1 MATSTRSGSA
11 RMFVACAL
19 ILFVVQAVSSAVLR
33 AEEKKAVKLSFALP
47 EGTLLHYKDFVQTDQ
62 NYSGSDVTLNQ
73 TSDVDMSFVAK
84 ADSTGN
90 SKIGLTFLKVK
101 SSLVMNGQLQQWE
114 PPIKLEGMQMKVTVS
129 PAAEVVHFDMPR
141 NVIGMKNADDIR
153 DIIEA
158 WFVELPD
165 TTVAVGGS
173 WKKAIVEGKTEGAE
187 PEIKGEGVFTLK
199 KIETR
204 GNVEV
209 AFVEGKANLKIN
221 KETPAGTL
229 VADGTVGL
237 KAQIAVPGGYIIE
250 LKQNLEIRGNTVSK
264 DPLTD
269 KETKKETALTRTT
282 EIKLQQ

>member
-11 RMFVACAL
+11 RMLVACAL
-19 ILFVVQAVSSAVLR
+19 ILFAIQAVSSAVLR
-33 AEEKKAVKLSFALP
+33 AEEKKTVKLSFALP

-62 NYSGSDVTLNQ
+62 NYAGTDATMNQ
-73 TSDVDMSFVAK
+73 TSDVDMSFSAK

-90 SKIGLTFLKVK
+90 SKIGLAFLKVK

-114 PPIKLEGMQMKVTVS
+114 PPIKLEGIQIKVTVS
-129 PAAEVVHFDMPR
+129 PAADVVHFDMPR
-141 NVIGMKNADDIR
+141 NVVGLKNADDLR
-153 DIIEA
+153 DIVEA
-158 WFVELPD
+158 WFVSLPD
-165 TTVAVGGS
+165 TIVSVGAT
-173 WKKAIVEGKTEGAE
+173 WKKQIVEGKTEGAE

-204 GNVEV
+204 GNIEI

-221 KETPAGTL
+221 KETPAGVL
-229 VADGTVGL
+229 VADGTVDL
-237 KAQIAVPGGYIIE
+237 KAQIAVPGGYVVE
-250 LKQNLEIRGNTVSK
+250 LKQNLEIRGNAVAK

-269 KETKKETALTRTT
+269 KETKHQTALTRTT